1 MINIFF
7 TIASNKYGYGHLKRC
22 EIISNKF
29 KKDINWI
36 VLMNKRVD
44 KKIMKNNSSI
54 KYLSLSKFQKQLKKK
69 NVEFIIKYIF
79 LDFANS
85 KFIKKNKSFQKLD
98 FIKHLSKNILFIDDL
113 SLAKFYKKFKTKEFK
128 DIKVLRPYADIK
140 ESGIISGEK
149 FSILNEKLKKFANR
163 KININMKKILLSFGG
178 SDLNNYSLKVLR
190 SLKNF
195 KYDIS
200 IVIGPFFKKKNLDLL
215 KKINPKIKIIK
226 NKSFLGRYFKESDL
240 VVTTCGITKYEIAA
254 MRIPALII
262 PISQISEKKNY
273 YFSKL
278 GTSISLEYQPSIRKI
293 RNSILKLNDFNL
305 RKSLFNSCRRVDFEG
320 LNRILSK
327 LNLKI

>member
-85 KFIKKNKSFQKLD
+85 KFIKQHKSFQKLD

-113 SLAKFYKKFKTKEFK
+113 SLAKFYKKFKTKGFK
-128 DIKVLRPYADIK
+128 NIKVLRPYADIK

-149 FSILNEKLKKFANR
+149 FSILNEKLKKFVNR

-200 IVIGPFFKKKNLDLL
+200 IVIGPFFKKK
-215 KKINPKIKIIK
+215 
-226 NKSFLGRYFKESDL
+226 
-240 VVTTCGITKYEIAA
+240 
-254 MRIPALII
+254 
-262 PISQISEKKNY
+262 
-273 YFSKL
+273 KL
-278 GTSISLEYQPSIRKI
+278 E
-293 RNSILKLNDFNL
+293 
-305 RKSLFNSCRRVDFEG
+305 
-320 LNRILSK
+320 
-327 LNLKI
+327 